1 MNEHLPTVALADTRW
16 AGHHPTY
23 FTEMSASLLRC
34 GARVIAMCPEPG
46 EVRENLARLG
56 FSHLDGRLAAEKLNC
71 RNHSFLGG
79 SRDHDPLTSILRWRE
94 TGRLLRRIETRTGW
108 RADLV
113 FFPYL
118 DNYIRLAPFPSLPGL
133 LLRRPWSG
141 LYLRNHHLA
150 QPSGPLHLAAK
161 GDLLL
166 RSPLCRAVCVL
177 DERFND
183 RLSAISGHPVVDF
196 PDITD
201 ESPPLEAPPL
211 AREIVA
217 KAAGRK
223 IIGLISMEKRKGLLT
238 LLKAALAAHAKGEPW
253 YFVATGP
260 WPKFT
265 FTSEEIAFCE
275 DVNRRVESGAIDN
288 LHFDTSGDR
297 IPDGA
302 IYNSLF
308 TTFHLVW
315 AAYEGF
321 EGSSNALTKAAAF
334 RIPVL
339 ATAGQCIGA
348 RVQKHHMGRTF
359 PEGDIDAC
367 LAAIRAALSENTPE
381 PDFQGYHARHS
392 RDRLDEIFR
401 SLLHSQGNQGAPTPR
416 R

>member
-1 MNEHLPTVALADTRW
+1 MNEHIPTVALADTRW
-16 AGHHPTY
+16 VGHHPTY
-23 FTEMSASLLRC
+23 FTGMSASLLRC
-34 GARVIAMCPEPG
+34 GARVIALCPEPG

-56 FSHLDGRLAAEKLNC
+56 FSGLDERLAAEPLTC
-71 RNHSFLGG
+71 RNHSFLGA
-79 SRDHDPLTSILRWRE
+79 SRDHDPLTTILRWHK
-94 TGRLLRRIETRTGW
+94 TGRLLRRIERRTGW

-118 DNYIRLAPFPSLPGL
+118 DNYLRLAPFPSLPGI

-150 QPSGPLHLAAK
+150 RSNGPLRLAAK
-161 GDLLL
+161 GDRLL
-166 RSPLCRAVCVL
+166 RSSLCRAVCVL

-196 PDITD
+196 PDMTD
-201 ESPPLEAPPL
+201 ETPPPETIPL
-211 AREIVA
+211 AREIA
-217 KAAGRK
+217 TKAAGRK

-253 YFVATGP
+253 YFVAAGP

-265 FTSEEIAFCE
+265 FAPEEIAFCE
-275 DVNRRVESGAIDN
+275 DVIRLVGSGEIDN
-288 LHFDTSGDR
+288 LHFDTSGAR
-297 IPDGA
+297 FSDGA

-308 TTFHLVW
+308 TTFDLIW

-339 ATAGQCIGA
+339 ATAGQCIGS
-348 RVQKHHMGRTF
+348 RVQKHRMGRTF
-359 PEGDIDAC
+359 PEGDVDAC
-367 LAAIRAALSENTPE
+367 LAAIRAALSENAPE
-381 PDFQGYHARHS
+381 PDFQGYHALHS

-401 SLLHSQGNQGAPTPR
+401 DLLQIQGAPAANPP
-416 R
+416 